1 MAVGTLIAESLQ
13 VDAVIDGVR
22 LVVTKIARADV
33 GDVAAG
39 QPRTWTFIE
48 FEVSDEDVDA
58 LARSLETALRR
69 EGGWYCDFRTEAETF
84 VVFAGRTFRY
94 ARVTRQDAPTPRTT
108 AARSACRARS
118 STGLGNSFPS
128 EPPGK
133 SGARCQ
139 SSSGR
144 LRNAVTRSRAV
155 CEASANTS

>member
-94 ARVTRQDAPTPRTT
+94 ARGDAAGRADATNYGRSVGVPEAQLDWPR
-108 AARSACRARS
+108 
-118 STGLGNSFPS
+118 
-128 EPPGK
+128 
-133 SGARCQ
+133 
-139 SSSGR
+139 
-144 LRNAVTRSRAV
+144 
-155 CEASANTS
+155 

>member
-13 VDAVIDGVR
+13 VDAVIAGVQ

-84 VVFAGRTFRY
+84 VAFAGRTFRY
-94 ARVTRQDAPTPRTT
+94 ARGDAAGRADATNHGRSVGVPEAQLDWPR
-108 AARSACRARS
+108 
-118 STGLGNSFPS
+118 
-128 EPPGK
+128 
-133 SGARCQ
+133 
-139 SSSGR
+139 
-144 LRNAVTRSRAV
+144 
-155 CEASANTS
+155 

>member
-48 FEVSDEDVDA
+48 FEVPDEDVDA
-58 LARSLETALRR
+58 LARSLETTLRR
-69 EGGWYCDFRTEAETF
+69 EGGWYCDFRTDAETF

-94 ARVTRQDAPTPRTT
+94 ARGDAAGRADATSYG
-108 AARSACRARS
+108 RSVGVPGAQ
-118 STGLGNSFPS
+118 LDWPS
-128 EPPGK
+128 
-133 SGARCQ
+133 
-139 SSSGR
+139 
-144 LRNAVTRSRAV
+144 
-155 CEASANTS
+155 